1 MSAIIL
7 PRISRVRLTG
17 FAPLFEKAVEFNVLK
32 NPGSF
37 LILGGN
43 GLGKTT
49 ILQSVIFAIAGIADR
64 DQQDAREDSRFKWD
78 MSYFKDRLKDPKNA
92 EVFVEFYLGK
102 QRIEVRRGMDKE
114 QIRGV
119 RIGDNKP
126 INSTQAGEVF
136 SKAILTNSNC
146 NSLRDF
152 RYLIH
157 RLCYLPESRRN
168 IVWDPDAQLAIFLL
182 VCAEA
187 GVESKIREKTAVL
200 REDFVEM
207 RHTITSIGNITRRI
221 EEAEKRTKET
231 KAANKAV
238 KITKEEKSWKEGQRK
253 FDAIKEKLETNTAAI
268 TKTTFAIVTLSREL
282 QVLSSK
288 IENEELSLADSE
300 EQFVLRS
307 LQELERGDKA
317 LALQKLL
324 VLHQCPYCTQISND
338 LSNSASNNVSHG
350 NCPIC
355 GLNHITSVRAD
366 NLSSQKDA
374 LVEKISARS
383 KMQTQL
389 SELHNKL
396 SILRGA
402 NSKLEAQLSEAS
414 VALPRVRRDERIGLT
429 DDPVDLRKMLAA
441 YETKRRELEQKTNSL
456 RTNIEKEY
464 ADVEQSQAKHY
475 QMIEKRV
482 EKYATKFLGTK
493 CTFARVAGKSVDK
506 DVSFAFEVLV
516 PRFNESERTE
526 QHNCSESQ
534 AFFLDIAF
542 RMAVLDVVCEL
553 AKEPATFICETPEN
567 SLDMAYAENVAE
579 MFSHFEQAG
588 CFSLLTANLQ
598 SGGVAEP
605 ILKKLKSK
613 DERKKHIFNLLD
625 YSNLSSV
632 QIKAKSKFEDQLESM
647 LKG

>member
-17 FAPLFEKAVEFNVLK
+17 FAPLFINTVEFNIPE

-49 ILQSVIFAIAGIADR
+49 ILQSIIFAIAGIADR

-78 MSYFKDRLKDPKNA
+78 MSYFKDRLKDPKSA
-92 EVFVEFYLGK
+92 EVIVEFFLGK
-102 QRIEVRRGMDKE
+102 TNIEVRRGLNDE
-114 QIRGV
+114 QVRGV
-119 RIGDNKP
+119 RVGDDKP
-126 INSTQAGEVF
+126 VNSKKAHEVY
-136 SKAILTNSNC
+136 STAVLSNSHC
-146 NSLRDF
+146 SSLRDF
-152 RYLIH
+152 RYLVH

-168 IVWDPDAQLAIFLL
+168 IVWDPHAQLAIFLF

-187 GVESKIREKTAVL
+187 GVEAKIREKTALL

-207 RHTITSIGNITRRI
+207 RHTITSIGSIARRI
-221 EEAEKRTKET
+221 EGAEKHIQQQQVGKKALKES
-231 KAANKAV
+231 KD
-238 KITKEEKSWKEGQRK
+238 EKSWKEDQKK
-253 FDAIKEKLETNTAAI
+253 FDAIKLKLEENTASI
-268 TKTTFAIVTLSREL
+268 TKITSEIVSLSRGIQLLASE
-282 QVLSSK
+282 
-288 IENEELSLADSE
+288 IENEEIKLADSE

-307 LQELERGDKA
+307 LQELERGDQA

-324 VLHQCPYCTQISND
+324 VLHQCPYCTQVSGELANR
-338 LSNSASNNVSHG
+338 ASNYVSNG

-355 GLNHITSVRAD
+355 GLNHITSDGVD
-366 NLSSQKDA
+366 TLSSTKDA
-374 LVEKISARS
+374 LVQKNISR
-383 KMQTQL
+383 TQNQIKL
-389 SELHNKL
+389 NDLHNRL
-396 SILRGA
+396 SILRGQ
-402 NSKLEAQLSEAS
+402 NSKLEAQLSEVS
-414 VALPRVRRDERIGLT
+414 VALPRIRRDERIGLT
-429 DDPVDLRKMLAA
+429 DDPADLRKMLAA

-456 RTNIEKEY
+456 RTKIEKEY
-464 ADVEQSQAKHY
+464 ADVEQSQARHY

-493 CTFARVAGKSVDK
+493 CTFARVSGKSVDK
-506 DVSFAFEVLV
+506 DISFAFDVLV
-516 PRFNESERTE
+516 PRFNDSERTE

-542 RMAVLDVVCEL
+542 RMAVLDVVREL
-553 AKEPATFICETPEN
+553 ANEPVTFICETPEN
-567 SLDMAYAENVAE
+567 ALDMAYAENVAE
-579 MFSHFEQAG
+579 MFSHFQSAG

-605 ILKKLKSK
+605 VLAKLKSH
-613 DERKKHIFNLLD
+613 DERKKHIFNLLN
-625 YSNLSSV
+625 YSHLSSV
-632 QIKAKSKFEDQLESM
+632 QTNAKSKFDKQLKAL